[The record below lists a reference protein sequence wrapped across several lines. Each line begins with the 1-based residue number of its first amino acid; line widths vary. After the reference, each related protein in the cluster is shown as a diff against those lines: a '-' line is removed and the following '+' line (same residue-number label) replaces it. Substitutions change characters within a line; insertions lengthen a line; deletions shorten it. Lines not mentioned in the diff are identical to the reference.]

1 MTTPARAPQ
10 FSEENLK
17 KLEELKKRYPTTK
30 ALVLPVLW
38 LAQEQFGWISGETLR
53 YIAGLLNVPVSHLY
67 GVLTF
72 YTMYNAKPV
81 GKYHLQVCT
90 NVSCMLRGGEALRDR
105 ICQTLNIGIGETTPD
120 GRFTVSEVECL
131 GSCGTAPMLQAND
144 RYYENLNPADVDRL
158 LEEMR

>member
-1 MTTPARAPQ
+1 MNVPK

-17 KLEELKKRYPTTK
+17 KLEDLKKRYPTTK

-38 LAQEQFGWISGETLR
+38 LAQEQFGWISGETLK
-53 YIAGLLNVPVSHLY
+53 YVSGLLDVPVSHLY

-81 GKYHLQVCT
+81 GKFHLQVCT
-90 NVSCMLRGGEALRDR
+90 NVSCMLRGAETLRDR
-105 ICQTLNIGIGETTPD
+105 ICEKLNIGVGETTPD

-144 RYYENLNPADVDRL
+144 RFYENLNPADVDRL
-158 LEEMR
+158 LEGLH